1 MLERI
6 IGSDEDLQEGLHFLT
21 KHDPVLNKTID
32 EGQKIVPISRNIGFS
47 ALLKTIVSQQL
58 STAAAATIWQK
69 IVDNKLQNQENIL
82 QAKDETLLALGL
94 SRQKCS
100 YARALALENLD
111 YKSLDKMSSNQVIS
125 RLIEVKGIGKWT
137 AQIYC
142 MFSLSRANIFPA
154 GDLALQE
161 AIKVLY
167 RLDKRP
173 SEKEVEDRASQW
185 SPWKSVAA
193 LLLWDFYSKAR
204 KRKGVLW

>member
-1 MLERI
+1 MERI
-6 IGSDEDLQEGLHFLT
+6 IGSDEDLQEGLHFLE
-21 KHDPVLNKTID
+21 KHDPVLKKAID
-32 EGQKIVPISRNIGFS
+32 EGQKIVLISRNVGFS

-69 IVDNKLQNQENIL
+69 IVDSNLQNQEHIL
-82 QAKDETLLALGL
+82 QAKDETLLSLGL

-111 YKSLDKMSSNQVIS
+111 YKSLDTMSSDQVIS

-142 MFSLSRANIFPA
+142 MFSLARADIFPS

-167 RLDKRP
+167 RLNKRP
-173 SEKEVEDRASQW
+173 SEKEVEKKASQ
-185 SPWKSVAA
+185 
-193 LLLWDFYSKAR
+193 LTFT
-204 KRKGVLW
+204 